1 MRDMSCECRGRIL
14 VVDQDDWC
22 REFLSSVFKLC
33 GYEEFKVVSTAAEA
47 LKALEETAFDLII
60 ADLKLA
66 EQQAFLND
74 SRNRDPNIRFILMVH
89 QHGPSQPVHYHYM
102 EEVDV
107 VFKPLSLD
115 DMVRKIRHAIHQ
127 KHLRRMEDEIR
138 RLKQEALRLLF

>member
-33 GYEEFKVVSTAAEA
+33 GYEEFRLVSTAAEA

-60 ADLKLA
+60 ADFNLA
-66 EQQAFLND
+66 EQQRLLSD
-74 SRNRDPNIRFILMVH
+74 SRSRYPNIRFILMLH
-89 QHGPSQPVHYHYM
+89 QHGPSQPYHLHYL
-102 EEVDV
+102 EQVDV

-127 KHLRRMEDEIR
+127 KHLRQMEEEIR